1 MVSAEVKVKRMSK
14 FKENPIY
21 KKHKGWTQV
30 DLRIWIYDHK
40 MKTRDVSAFIFQ
52 LFRVKPTSLQ
62 HVKIMQTKK
71 TEQLSKIKY

>member
-1 MVSAEVKVKRMSK
+1 M
-14 FKENPIY
+14 
-21 KKHKGWTQV
+21 

-71 TEQLSKIKY
+71 TEQLSKIKHLKCLVRKVVEKAQEMCWRNDI